1 MNKAIITFA
10 LLILAYVFLA
20 PLAVI
25 WSMNILFPVLNIPVN
40 FDTWC
45 AIVVLGTFVRSTV
58 TVKK

>member
-1 MNKAIITFA
+1 MTSKIIGFVV
-10 LLILAYVFLA
+10 LVLAYIILVPF
-20 PLAVI
+20 AVI
-25 WSMNILFPVLNIPVN
+25 WSMNILFPVLNIPAN

>member
-1 MNKAIITFA
+1 MESKIIGFI
-10 LLILAYVFLA
+10 LLVLAYIVLA

-25 WSMNILFPVLNIPVN
+25 WSMNMLFPVLNIPAN

-45 AIVVLGTFVRSTV
+45 AIIVLGTFVRSTV